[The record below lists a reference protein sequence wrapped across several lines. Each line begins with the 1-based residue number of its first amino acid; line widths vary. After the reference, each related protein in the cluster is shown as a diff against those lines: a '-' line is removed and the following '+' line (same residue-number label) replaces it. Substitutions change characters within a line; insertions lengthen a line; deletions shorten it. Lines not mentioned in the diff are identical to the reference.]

1 MKCDWRED
9 ESMNNIKFSV
19 GMALLLLLT
28 AAADSAGAEC
38 ITCKGG
44 SASTQ
49 QDVLNAEWASF
60 MNGESTNTTEIVYS
74 TGGLVN
80 PKYNRANNAALE
92 SAARASADETAT
104 EGTAEKTDA
113 KEVGQSAS
121 DADFRA
127 PSNSGGQGERSAEF
141 AAVLAPLTAVNDS
154 EIILDISPD
163 ASEYIPGAV
172 SIPYTEFLETGGA
185 LKSVSEM
192 AGVLGN
198 AGISADD
205 SVLIYGECQPCGGG
219 PSAATYVYWIMK
231 YLGHEKVRLMD
242 GGMDDW
248 VAAQQPTAWQP
259 ANLTAQTY
267 TPSINASLLASFEF
281 VRSGTAQIIDA
292 RSQAEFEAGSI
303 PESINIPYDRVL
315 DGKSIKDEESLKE
328 IFSSLE
334 KARPVVVYTN
344 TGVKASMTWL
354 ALALLGYDARIYSWQ
369 EWQSSLPHLNLTLQ
383 EARANPNPAEIG
395 DAVTI
400 TAVFAAK
407 NQSKGSEAEG
417 SSGNMTILTI
427 KGCATCGFGSP
438 QGYAD
443 LSSSDGVVRIG
454 SASQTERTGN
464 DNGFTVSARVSGPSG
479 KAISKV
485 IMKRIK
491 SGGDEFSGIWNA
503 NVAAGDYTVDIEATA
518 GQITESFQDALQI
531 RVGSRD

>member
-1 MKCDWRED
+1 
-9 ESMNNIKFSV
+9 
-19 GMALLLLLT
+19 
-28 AAADSAGAEC
+28 
-38 ITCKGG
+38 
-44 SASTQ
+44 
-49 QDVLNAEWASF
+49 
-60 MNGESTNTTEIVYS
+60 
-74 TGGLVN
+74 
-80 PKYNRANNAALE
+80 
-92 SAARASADETAT
+92 
-104 EGTAEKTDA
+104 
-113 KEVGQSAS
+113 
-121 DADFRA
+121 
-127 PSNSGGQGERSAEF
+127 
-141 AAVLAPLTAVNDS
+141 
-154 EIILDISPD
+154 
-163 ASEYIPGAV
+163 
-172 SIPYTEFLETGGA
+172 
-185 LKSVSEM
+185 
-192 AGVLGN
+192 
-198 AGISADD
+198 
-205 SVLIYGECQPCGGG
+205 
-219 PSAATYVYWIMK
+219 MK